1 MSVIDDLYQLIQERK
16 VNPPEGSYTAKLFA
30 KGENEIL
37 KKMGEEAVE
46 VIIAAKGEGDDRVIY
61 ELADFLYHSLVLL
74 VGGGRRTGA
83 ALQVVASGRPFA

>member
-46 VIIAAKGEGDDRVIY
+46 VIIAAKGEGDDRVI
-61 ELADFLYHSLVLL
+61 ACSAGGAGSAL